1 MAARTAARIAS
12 TDSTTAMAPSVS
24 GSGVLG
30 TSAPSAPPSNALS
43 LTPCGIGSGWFTL
56 ALSCGAALRTTL
68 STAMKLVY
76 WVSRPYLRPSSV
88 MRSLKAA
95 LPSSASWSLRL
106 WMRWRAHSV
115 RSAAVSWRVRAS
127 MRTSWRYGPSAP
139 WPSTITRPRASPR
152 HLPNTI
158 TGRSPSTS
166 GSACGSTS
174 YTSSPPKV
182 AFTLVS
188 TGDSTMRRKRAAC
201 SGACTGSVMMK
212 GSPMPARA
220 MPSIRLRLTEE
231 PMPKAN
237 TLAFDRLLR
246 TSSKASRSTVT

>member
-1 MAARTAARIAS
+1 M
-12 TDSTTAMAPSVS
+12 
-24 GSGVLG
+24 LG
-30 TSAPSAPPSNALS
+30 TSAPSARS
-43 LTPCGIGSGWFTL
+43 LTPCGIGSGWFTSTL
-56 ALSCGAALRTTL
+56 FCGATLRTTL

-76 WVSRPYLRPSSV
+76 CVSRLYFRPSSV

-115 RSAAVSWRVRAS
+115 RSAAVSWRVCGV
-127 MRTSWRYGPSAP
+127 MRTSSRYGPVAL
-139 WPSTITRPRASPR
+139 WPSMITRPLASPR

-174 YTSSPPKV
+174 YTSRPPKV
-182 AFTLVS
+182 AFTFVS

-220 MPSIRLRLTEE
+220 MPSMRLRFTDE